1 MHATFCCFLTLSTL
15 LAVVRCLLACA
26 YSIFCMVLY
35 GMRRPCVTVDRH
47 VARGCRL
54 KGWVD
59 TDDTDAISYRLM
71 CDVPAGLM
79 YDLSLL
85 LLEGVKDGGEGPER
99 AAAADTIVSAA
110 AVTRSKKRKL

>member
-1 MHATFCCFLTLSTL
+1 
-15 LAVVRCLLACA
+15 
-26 YSIFCMVLY
+26 MVLY

-47 VARGCRL
+47 VARGCRH

-85 LLEGVKDGGEGPER
+85 LLEGVKDGGEGVKDGGSFVVR
-99 AAAADTIVSAA
+99 AFPAEA
-110 AVTRSKKRKL
+110 K